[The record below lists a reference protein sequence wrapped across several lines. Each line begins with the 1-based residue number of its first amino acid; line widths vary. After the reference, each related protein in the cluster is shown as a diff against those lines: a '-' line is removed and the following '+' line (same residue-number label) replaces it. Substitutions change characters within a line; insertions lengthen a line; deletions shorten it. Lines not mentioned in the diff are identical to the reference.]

1 MRFAAGCCSKKT
13 AVVAASA
20 CVVAYDT
27 KPHPL
32 FCCLI
37 SLQLLFISIKNNVI
51 KKFKKFTHC
60 KIITTSK

>member
-13 AVVAASA
+13 AAAAASA
-20 CVVAYDT
+20 CEDAYDT

-37 SLQLLFISIKNNVI
+37 SLQFLFILIKNNVI
-51 KKFKKFTHC
+51 KKF
-60 KIITTSK
+60 